1 MPEALKLR
9 VPKLAV
15 NPHWYRS
22 RSHMHRIAVLL
33 VLWFAAFALGPA
45 PAAADQAD
53 IEAAARG
60 VVRVIII
67 GKDGDEIFP
76 VSHGT
81 GFAVGGARVVTNA
94 HVVQEAIDDQRL
106 NIGVV
111 PAEGAEAV
119 YARIVSVSPRNDLAL
134 LELTEPLGLPPLTI
148 SGNPAQSGAVT
159 AVGYPLNVDRAQ
171 GLGQSDI
178 FRAQPPVTA
187 TGFLSGRRPSR
198 EFDTILHTAPIA
210 RGNSGGPLLDDCGRV
225 IGVNSFGTESAGSD
239 AEFFFAISTRE
250 LLPFL
255 RANDVQPRLNS
266 LPCRS
271 LADLEEEEIARAEAQ
286 ARAEAD
292 RAEREAE
299 ALAQQTAETRRTIT
313 YEVMETRTNGM
324 ALSLLLL
331 IVALGAGGVAA
342 FGHMQRDMR
351 LRAIGGA
358 AALVALVGALIA
370 WVSRPAFA
378 EIDER
383 VEQTLREGAEEEG
396 PIGAIATPEAT
407 ASGAASLSCVLD
419 TDRSRV
425 VGDPEDDIAIE
436 WSGDG
441 CINGRTQYGFTSGR
455 WTRVFVPAN
464 EAAVSVNRFDPVAGE
479 LVMERYLLDLAAM
492 RQARTARGQF
502 VAPECGAD
510 QEASIELA
518 DNQAAIMDALP
529 QRPNE
534 RLVYRCMESVAKNR
548 GD

>member
-1 MPEALKLR
+1 MHTTIEAR
-9 VPKLAV
+9 A
-15 NPHWYRS
+15 Y
-22 RSHMHRIAVLL
+22 MHRILALFALL
-33 VLWFAAFALGPA
+33 FAAFTLTSA
-45 PAAADQAD
+45 PASADPAD
-53 IEAAARG
+53 IDAAARG
-60 VVRVIII
+60 VVRVIVI
-67 GKDGDEIFP
+67 GHDGEEIFP

-94 HVVQEAIDDQRL
+94 HVVQEAMDDDRL
-106 NIGVV
+106 DIGVV
-111 PAEGAEAV
+111 PAEGEQAV

-148 SGNPAQSGAVT
+148 AGNPPQSGAVT

-255 RANDVQPRLNS
+255 RANDVQPRINS
-266 LPCRS
+266 LTCRS

-299 ALAQQTAETRRTIT
+299 ALAQQTAEARRTIT
-313 YEVMETRTNGM
+313 FEVMDSRTNGM

-331 IVALGAGGVAA
+331 MIALTAGGVAA

-358 AALVALVGALIA
+358 AALVAILGALVA

-383 VEQTLREGAEEEG
+383 VQETLREGAVDEG
-396 PIGAIATPEAT
+396 PSGTITAPEPT
-407 ASGAASLSCVLD
+407 ASGAANLTCVLE

-425 VGDPEDDIAIE
+425 VGDPAEDIDIE

-441 CINGRTQYGFTSGR
+441 CINGRTQYGLTSGR

-464 EAAVSVNRFDPVAGE
+464 EAAVSVNRFDPEAGE

-492 RQARTARGQF
+492 REARAARGEF

-510 QEASIELA
+510 EAAALDLA
-518 DNQAAIMDALP
+518 SNQGAIINALP

-534 RLVYRCMESVAKNR
+534 RLVYRCGPAMGAAEE
-548 GD
+548 